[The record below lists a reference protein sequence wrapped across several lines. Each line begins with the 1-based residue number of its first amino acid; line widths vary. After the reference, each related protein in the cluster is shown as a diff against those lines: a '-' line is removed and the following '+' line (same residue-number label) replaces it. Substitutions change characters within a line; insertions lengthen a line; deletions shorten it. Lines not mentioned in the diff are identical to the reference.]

1 MTRPTNGLSVHMKC
15 VTFCNENENND
26 RKIFSACIFV
36 KNFKI
41 NYNKLNIDEAMKYYK
56 VLKENNLIYINLK
69 KLCRC
74 L

>member
-26 RKIFSACIFV
+26 RKMFSA
-36 KNFKI
+36 FKI

-56 VLKENNLIYINLK
+56 VLKENNLIYIN
-69 KLCRC
+69 
-74 L
+74 